1 MITTISFH
9 PHGTDLSDSG
19 ILELEK
25 PLRDSLKMDTP
36 RKFFHALSHL
46 TEDIFFPQELINK
59 SNSGTLKVTASTLS
73 KSTTTAIGFLR

>member
-36 RKFFHALSHL
+36 RKFFHALSHP